1 MRDLIVDDFDFGTDD
16 EIEVEGLEDPTPEE
30 LEAFWA
36 WVATLNPDPEI
47 PF

>member
-1 MRDLIVDDFDFGTDD
+1 MYDLFYDHIDFGG
-16 EIEVEGLEDPTPEE
+16 EAPNPVPGADPTPEE

>member
-1 MRDLIVDDFDFGTDD
+1 MHKLVVEDFDFGTDD
-16 EIEVEGLEDPTPEE
+16 ETEVEGLEDPTPEE

-36 WVATLNPDPEI
+36 WVAQVDKTVA

>member
-16 EIEVEGLEDPTPEE
+16 EIEVEGLEAPTPAE

-36 WVATLNPDPEI
+36 WVAQVDQTLA